1 MNLFHVNRP
10 CPAFDGLF
18 LQIEVFGGLVGQ
30 ECTDFLCQLPE
41 ILGADI
47 RTAHDA
53 ELVADQ
59 RVFYLVDWHG
69 VTCVSGW
76 NFGVA
81 IKWRKDTAS
90 GKGSQAANGRFR
102 EIH

>member
-1 MNLFHVNRP
+1 M
-10 CPAFDGLF
+10 
-18 LQIEVFGGLVGQ
+18 
-30 ECTDFLCQLPE
+30 
-41 ILGADI
+41 
-47 RTAHDA
+47 
-53 ELVADQ
+53 ADQ

-76 NFGVA
+76 GFSVA

-90 GKGSQAANGRFR
+90 GKASQAANGRFA